1 MSETKKQGIEIQ
13 LDEQVSQGNYC
24 NLAIIAHSPSE
35 FILDFATILPGINK
49 ALYDRIE
56 VTDFRKKSWL
66 DPEYTWNPSSETYN
80 PNNGYQF
87 AGNDGR
93 YFPGRVYFSFN
104 VNSLNNND

>member
-49 ALYDRIE
+49 ARVRSRVILTPENAKRLLQSLQENITRYESTLGPINVRTKQPVI
-56 VTDFRKKSWL
+56 
-66 DPEYTWNPSSETYN
+66 DPFGSK
-80 PNNGYQF
+80 
-87 AGNDGR
+87 GNA
-93 YFPGRVYFSFN
+93 
-104 VNSLNNND
+104 